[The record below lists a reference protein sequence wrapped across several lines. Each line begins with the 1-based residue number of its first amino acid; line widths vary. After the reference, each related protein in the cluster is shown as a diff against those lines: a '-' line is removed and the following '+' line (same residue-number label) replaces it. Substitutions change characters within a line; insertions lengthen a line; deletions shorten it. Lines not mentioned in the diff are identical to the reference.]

1 MFDLT
6 FVERKYVHFSNYD
19 IRYNQILRK
28 YILNPNKYL
37 VKDGKT
43 SEKREVIKE
52 AFAMKGV
59 EEKNSKKM
67 MSRTS
72 FQKPRMSPR
81 ILI

>member
-1 MFDLT
+1 
-6 FVERKYVHFSNYD
+6 
-19 IRYNQILRK
+19 
-28 YILNPNKYL
+28 
-37 VKDGKT
+37 
-43 SEKREVIKE
+43 
-52 AFAMKGV
+52 MKGV